1 MGSHLSGTPDM
12 KLSLLPLLACL
23 ALARAGNNNAMER
36 LIDDL
41 FEDAQYDKFAIPMET
56 GPDKETGAKALN
68 VGVGLG
74 PRTMEMDAQGN
85 LKMNAWLRSSWTDF
99 RLAWEP
105 DQYDGVDRLMLP
117 GDMIW
122 RPDLAI
128 YNQADY
134 GPGSGEGTI
143 NNNNYHVVV
152 TNTGFIY
159 WIPAIKL
166 YADCSKKGF
175 VPAGPGNSPDPQS
188 CNIKVG
194 SWAYDARHINLTA
207 FAGTDQLSL
216 EDMSRNSQWLVDSQE
231 PNSIKFTKYDCCPE
245 PYMVAHYRFTV
256 KRAFSINEDGVKV
269 MDIDSEEIDRSVTE
283 AKFTWVE

>member
-1 MGSHLSGTPDM
+1 
-12 KLSLLPLLACL
+12 
-23 ALARAGNNNAMER
+23 
-36 LIDDL
+36 
-41 FEDAQYDKFAIPMET
+41 
-56 GPDKETGAKALN
+56 
-68 VGVGLG
+68 
-74 PRTMEMDAQGN
+74 
-85 LKMNAWLRSSWTDF
+85 
-99 RLAWEP
+99 
-105 DQYDGVDRLMLP
+105 
-117 GDMIW
+117 MIW
-122 RPDLAI
+122 RPDLSI

-143 NNNNYHVVV
+143 TNNNYQVVV

-194 SWAYDARHINLTA
+194 SW
-207 FAGTDQLSL
+207 
-216 EDMSRNSQWLVDSQE
+216 VDSQE